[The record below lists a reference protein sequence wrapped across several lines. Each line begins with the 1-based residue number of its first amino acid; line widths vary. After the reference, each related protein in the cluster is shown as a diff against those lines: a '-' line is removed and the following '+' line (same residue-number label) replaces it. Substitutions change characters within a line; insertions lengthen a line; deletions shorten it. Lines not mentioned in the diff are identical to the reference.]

1 MHLARREN
9 EGHLETLVLQAQL
22 VAVGLGVCLVLWV
35 ISDLLDRSERREPPD
50 HPGLLGW
57 RDLLVRLGLRDR
69 PVPPDPRASLVRRV
83 RPDLRVP
90 PVSEV
95 SEDNEDHGD
104 DQDSEGQQ
112 DRKVR
117 TGRPGRLARR
127 ASLGWSVHQDP
138 WDPPVPPDQPAHQDS
153 ASSRS
158 ASISDNQLT
167 TTESLPSV
175 QPTEGEEHARGSF
188 HEEGHDA

>member
-35 ISDLLDRSERREPPD
+35 ISDLLDRSERREP
-50 HPGLLGW
+50 
-57 RDLLVRLGLRDR
+57 LVRLGLRDR

-95 SEDNEDHGD
+95 SEDHEDHGD

-138 WDPPVPPDQPAHQDS
+138 WDPPVPPAQPAHQDS

-158 ASISDNQLT
+158 ESISESPPTPID
-167 TTESLPSV
+167 SLPSV